1 MKKQNF
7 ILALVLVTAG
17 IALVVISLFMP
28 PLGVISA
35 SVVEATGLVLSVA
48 GGLCGLVLDFDF
60 KRLRFFVGLPE
71 QYKQSQQDKSD
82 KPETTTSESPDLPST
97 P

>member
-48 GGLCGLVLDFDF
+48 GGLCGLVLDFDI

-71 QYKQSQQDKSD
+71 QYKQSQQLNENQTD
-82 KPETTTSESPDLPST
+82 TSESQGSQDT

>member
-28 PLGVISA
+28 PLGAISA

-71 QYKQSQQDKSD
+71 QYAAHQQEQSGKH
-82 KPETTTSESPDLPST
+82 ETTTSGLPDSPET